1 MDLMVLHQCEW
12 IKKTVLNPVQISYV
26 TTGMQR
32 NGFWK
37 TGKALVN
44 ASNDHLMGSASG
56 LNFMLVLM
64 VTPDDLNIFIHRLKY
79 IADIKG
85 TARIFFFFFCQRDI
99 FFNTHTPTHTPNS
112 RTLFFHLCN
121 ITNIRNIPS
130 QSNGE
135 KLVHI
140 SFLRLDYGNSL
151 LSVF

>member
-85 TARIFFFFFCQRDI
+85 TARIFFCQRDI
-99 FFNTHTPTHTPNS
+99 FFNTHTSNS

-121 ITNIRNIPS
+121 ITDIRNIPS

-140 SFLRLDYGNSL
+140 ISFLRLDYGNSL

>member
-1 MDLMVLHQCEW
+1 
-12 IKKTVLNPVQISYV
+12 
-26 TTGMQR
+26 MQR

-85 TARIFFFFFCQRDI
+85 TARIFFFFLSTGHFLQH
-99 FFNTHTPTHTPNS
+99 THTSNS

-121 ITNIRNIPS
+121 ITDIRNIPS

>member
-1 MDLMVLHQCEW
+1 MNQ
-12 IKKTVLNPVQISYV
+12 KKTVLNPVQISYV

-85 TARIFFFFFCQRDI
+85 TARIFFVNGTFSS
-99 FFNTHTPTHTPNS
+99 THTHQIQELFS
-112 RTLFFHLCN
+112 SICAILLTL
-121 ITNIRNIPS
+121 
-130 QSNGE
+130 E
-135 KLVHI
+135 I
-140 SFLRLDYGNSL
+140 SHPRAMGKS
-151 LSVF
+151 